1 MKTVIFLVLFLLPF
15 SMAFS
20 QNIEEITLEYQDEIE
35 LWLTQNSIRGEA
47 RTQRFDG
54 FDLFLKPQISPKYP
68 EHKVFGKG
76 GSVIDCFAVGKFL
89 TRRERERI
97 YSKAYGVIPAEAK
110 RRFEPFESLE
120 KLSDSLIFSPSTL
133 FGSPANSGLNK
144 DFEEDMA
151 FLIFYFGRSGSRFP
165 DVVFNVQS
173 RQVESGNG
181 KKMLILPYSYNYALF
196 RVGVRGGISLVGYYG
211 VN

>member
-1 MKTVIFLVLFLLPF
+1 MF
-15 SMAFS
+15 S
-20 QNIEEITLEYQDEIE
+20 
-35 LWLTQNSIRGEA
+35 
-47 RTQRFDG
+47 
-54 FDLFLKPQISPKYP
+54 
-68 EHKVFGKG
+68 
-76 GSVIDCFAVGKFL
+76 VGKFL
-89 TRRERERI
+89 TADESRMI
-97 YSKAYGVIPAEAK
+97 YKFAYGAVPAAAK

-120 KLSDSLIFSPSTL
+120 KFSDSLIFSPSTL

-151 FLIFYFGRSGSRFP
+151 FLIFYFGSLGWRSP
-165 DVVFNVQS
+165 DAVFNVQS

-181 KKMLILPYSYNYALF
+181 KKMLILPYSFNYALF

>member
-1 MKTVIFLVLFLLPF
+1 MRVMCFLVLFFLPF
-15 SMAFS
+15 TMVFS
-20 QNIEEITLEYQDEIE
+20 QDIEEITLKYQDEIE
-35 LWLTQNSIRGEA
+35 AWLVQNDIRGQT
-47 RTQRFDG
+47 RTQRFY
-54 FDLFLKPQISPKYP
+54 ISDIFSRPYIHPKYP
-68 EHKVFGKG
+68 EAKVYGRG

-89 TRRERERI
+89 TVAESRMI
-97 YSKAYGVIPAEAK
+97 YRWAYGVVPDTAK

-120 KLSDSLIFSPSTL
+120 KFSDSLIFSPSTL
-133 FGSPANSGLNK
+133 FGSPENSGLNK

-151 FLIFYFGRSGSRFP
+151 FLIFYFGRAGSRFP

-181 KKMLILPYSYNYALF
+181 KKMLILPYSFNYALF